1 MEVLKSQELIQLRKF
16 VGHWITNGVLR
27 SSDKAPGEIVTGTDT
42 YEWLAGEYF
51 LLHKA
56 DVYIGKEKSQTYEII
71 GFDNKIGKFTMQYY
85 DSKGSTG
92 SMLAEYK
99 KDNWEFTGD
108 DLRFSGGFKNQGKEF
123 SGIWEQRTKDSSWE
137 LFMDITLIKAD

>member
-56 DVYIGKEKSQTYEII
+56 DVYIGKEKNQTYEII
-71 GFDNKIGKFTMQYY
+71 GFDNKIGKFTMQHY

-92 SMLAEYK
+92 LMLAECK
-99 KDNWEFTGD
+99 KDDWEFTGD
-108 DLRFSGGFKNQGKEF
+108 DLRFNGGFKNGGKKF
-123 SGIWEQRTKDSSWE
+123 SGTWQQRNKDSNWE
-137 LFMDITLIKAD
+137 IFMDITLIRAD

>member
-1 MEVLKSQELIQLRKF
+1 M
-16 VGHWITNGVLR
+16 
-27 SSDKAPGEIVTGTDT
+27 
-42 YEWLAGEYF
+42 
-51 LLHKA
+51 LHKA

-137 LFMDITLIKAD
+137 IFMDITLIRAD